1 MKRWQTVL
9 GSLIVGLMVSTHS
22 NALIREPNSSITRTQ
37 CEDRVKSGSPSGIA
51 RQAGL
56 GNDITLIE
64 KGDGLSEMC
73 VFDRR
78 GTQQTLV
85 IAPTGTVSYP
95 RDTLTLNH
103 SLGKQTLAVNLWISG
118 TESDQPPYFGGTTP
132 WTMGQDVTID
142 LPVLTTINGQSIY
155 QLDDDGAVGL
165 RLWTG
170 TNDAPLLNR
179 DDTSTQVNNGYKIP
193 HNRNLGDHFGVIRT
207 NSHNFAFQLRY
218 EVILLKPDA
227 VGRVITVP
235 AKRVGTLKLHTTA
248 FDKISGKIDYPIT
261 FRATSFTFIPRTC
274 SYSGAVERVVK
285 MNKIGVGHFHNR
297 DEVYG
302 GETVLNLNCGAG
314 ANVDSHIT
322 FTDAADNSN
331 TSDALKLLP
340 EAVNAGTKGL
350 QVRLY
355 KDSETTPISFG
366 PIEYS
371 PSTTAILKKDY
382 QKQVGTKQ
390 ETSGNSPQNYSIKLT
405 AKYLKTG
412 EISPGP
418 VKTAAM
424 FTFSY
429 Y

>member
-9 GSLIVGLMVSTHS
+9 GSLVVGLMVSKESHALAERFPN
-22 NALIREPNSSITRTQ
+22 NAMTLDQCGVRAGQRTAYPSI
-37 CEDRVKSGSPSGIA
+37 SGS
-51 RQAGL
+51 AGVYLIGDSEEICIWQL
-56 GNDITLIE
+56 GQERSTL
-64 KGDGLSEMC
+64 
-73 VFDRR
+73 
-78 GTQQTLV
+78 
-85 IAPTGTVSYP
+85 TVPNANQIQSYP
-95 RDTLTLNH
+95 RDNLVQFYPLATASGDGSTMRIKHEILIPAQEGRTPAWRVGQEVIITLPQH
-103 SLGKQTLAVNLWISG
+103 
-118 TESDQPPYFGGTTP
+118 TEQA
-132 WTMGQDVTID
+132 
-142 LPVLTTINGQSIY
+142 NGQTVY
-155 QLDDDGAVGL
+155 VLNEYLGL
-165 RLWTG
+165 RLW
-170 TNDAPLLNR
+170 ASLLEGSLSNFR
-179 DDTSTQVNNGYKIP
+179 SNPRRFVNNGHKYGGDRNAP
-193 HNRNLGDHFGVIRT
+193 GDYYGRNRTDAFNVNFNLDAELV
-207 NSHNFAFQLRY
+207 
-218 EVILLKPDA
+218 LLKTPPP
-227 VGRVITVP
+227 GQSISVP
-235 AKRVGTLKLHTTA
+235 HQQIGEVKLHSA
-248 FDKISGKIDYPIT
+248 NYARISGKIDFPI
-261 FRATSFTFIPRTC
+261 FINPINIRFVPRSC

-390 ETSGNSPQNYSIKLT
+390 ETSGNAPQNYSIKLT